1 MFLRVEAM
9 RILVVGGA
17 GYIGS
22 HMVKRLA
29 RDGHEV
35 VVLDNLS
42 TGHREAA
49 RFGEMVEG
57 DLGDSA
63 LLDRLLG
70 QRPFAAVMHF
80 GAYSQV
86 GESSQE
92 PAAYYRNNAAY
103 TLNLLDA
110 MRAHAVHLLVFSS
123 TAAVFGEPTYIP
135 IDESHPLHPLNPYG
149 RSKRMVEEI
158 LADYEQAYGLHWA
171 ALRYF
176 NAAGADPEGDLGEQH
191 EPETHLIPIVLQVAS
206 GRRSELQVFGD
217 DYDTPDGT
225 CIRDYVHVTDLCDA
239 HALALDYLCSGRPSR
254 AWNLGT
260 EAGFS
265 VREVVDA
272 ARRVTG
278 REIPLRMMPRRPGD
292 PARLVADSAAARRD
306 LGWRPQFPDLETMIS
321 HAWRWEC
328 RIRDGDLPLAKG
340 VPAR

>member
-1 MFLRVEAM
+1 MGMEVFEVETM

-17 GYIGS
+17 EYIGS

-29 RDGHEV
+29 QDGHEV
-35 VVLDNLS
+35 VVLDDLS

-49 RFGEMVEG
+49 RFGELVEG
-57 DLGDSA
+57 DLADSA
-63 LLDRLLG
+63 LLDRFLG

-92 PAAYYRNNAAY
+92 PAAYYRNNVAH

-110 MRAHAVHLLVFSS
+110 MRAHGVDRLVFSS
-123 TAAVFGEPTYIP
+123 TAAVFGEPMYIP
-135 IDESHPLHPLNPYG
+135 IDEAHPLRAINPYG

-158 LADYEQAYGLHWA
+158 LADYQLAYGLHWA

-176 NAAGADPEGDLGEQH
+176 NAAGADPEGELGEQH

-260 EAGFS
+260 EVGYS
-265 VREVVDA
+265 VREVINT

-278 REIPLRMMPRRPGD
+278 REILVRIMPRRPGD
-292 PARLVADSAAARRD
+292 PARLVADSAAAGRD
-306 LGWRPQFPDLETMIS
+306 LGWSPRFADLEIMIT

-328 RIRDGDLPLAKG
+328 RMRDGDTA
-340 VPAR
+340 A